1 MKSIS
6 LERTPKRVEL
16 LKRMGSTNRQD
27 ASEAQ
32 EAFAAFIAPI
42 IQQVLLQ
49 KVTSSQI
56 YSDIEYNENDRPTIP
71 VDLYL
76 GTSENYIRVW
86 AQTMPGGL
94 PTNVVQGLN
103 EYTFTVY
110 ELDSAI
116 AFMKSYLR
124 QARLDVMTAGME
136 RMINEIAVKQE
147 RNAWTP
153 ILAAAGTATTN
164 GQSHIIDAT
173 VADEFLLDDL
183 NRLWTKIQ
191 RMYVS
196 YTGGTPDNVT
206 PVGLTDLFVSPEVME
221 DIRGFA
227 YNPMN
232 VRGGYTST
240 PTEMTGGSGVA
251 LPDSI
256 REQIFRSGGMSEIY
270 NVTLHSMVE
279 FGKTQIYNKIFDNF
293 YTGSFN
299 PTTQQIALGLDL
311 SRNVFL
317 RPVVTSDEATETLG
331 TSGGQVVVRPD
342 DQWVTRS
349 EKVGFFAKVREG
361 RLILDD
367 RAIVGIVI

>member
-16 LKRMGSTNRQD
+16 LKRMGSND
-27 ASEAQ
+27 KLVAGEAQ
-32 EAFAAFIAPI
+32 EAFAAFIAPV

-56 YSDIEYNENDRPTIP
+56 YQDVEFNENDRPTIP

-94 PTNVVQGLN
+94 PTNVVQGLQ
-103 EYTFTVY
+103 EYTFTTY

-147 RNAWTP
+147 RNAWGP
-153 ILAAAGTATTN
+153 ILAAAGTASTN
-164 GQSHIIDAT
+164 GQSHIIDSTIAGQ
-173 VADEFLLDDL
+173 FLLDDL

-196 YTGGTPDNVT
+196 YVGGTPDTAT

-232 VRGGYTST
+232 VRGGYDSGGS
-240 PTEMTGGSGVA
+240 EMTTGAGVP
-251 LPDSI
+251 LPDAM
-256 REQIFRSGGMSEIY
+256 RQRIFESGGMAEIY

-279 FGKTQIYNKIFDNF
+279 FGVNQKYNLIFDNF
-293 YTGSFN
+293 YSGSFD
-299 PTTQQIALGLDL
+299 PATQQVALGLDL
-311 SRNVFL
+311 SRQVFL
-317 RPVVTSDEATETLG
+317 RPVVVNDEATETLG

-342 DQWVTRS
+342 DQFFTRS

-367 RAIVGIVI
+367 RAIVGIII